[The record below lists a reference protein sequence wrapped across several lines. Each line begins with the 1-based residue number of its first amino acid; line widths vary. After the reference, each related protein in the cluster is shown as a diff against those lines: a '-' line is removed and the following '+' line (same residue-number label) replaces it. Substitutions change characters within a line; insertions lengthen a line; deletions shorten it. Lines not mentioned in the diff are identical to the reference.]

1 MAKCEIC
8 EKTAI
13 HGNKLSITR
22 SHISKRAPRTWK
34 PNLRTVKADV
44 DGEIKRIH
52 VCAKCLKNGKVKR
65 IILEVQLSPND
76 CLSKYYNFRENV
88 IENTKWQVMPVL
100 YVVNNQN
107 LKKKLNDLKIIYD
120 DLKLEKVGDFID

>member
-34 PNLRTVKADV
+34 PNLRTVKAEV

-52 VCAKCLKNGKVKR
+52 VCAKCLKTEKLKEHNKIKR
-65 IILEVQLSPND
+65 FEGRFLL
-76 CLSKYYNFRENV
+76 C
-88 IENTKWQVMPVL
+88 
-100 YVVNNQN
+100 
-107 LKKKLNDLKIIYD
+107 KKR
-120 DLKLEKVGDFID
+120 

>member
-34 PNLRTVKADV
+34 PNLRTVKAEV
-44 DGEIKRIH
+44 DGEIKR
-52 VCAKCLKNGKVKR
+52 AFF
-65 IILEVQLSPND
+65 
-76 CLSKYYNFRENV
+76 YYVR
-88 IENTKWQVMPVL
+88 
-100 YVVNNQN
+100 
-107 LKKKLNDLKIIYD
+107 KKLKGHI
-120 DLKLEKVGDFID
+120 K